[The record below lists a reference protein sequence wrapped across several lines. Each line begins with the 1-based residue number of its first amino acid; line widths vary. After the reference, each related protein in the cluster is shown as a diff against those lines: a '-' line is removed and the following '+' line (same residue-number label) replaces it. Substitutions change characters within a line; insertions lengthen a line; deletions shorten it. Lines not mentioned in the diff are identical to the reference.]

1 MLCVNTP
8 KQNAFEFEMPR
19 WQSHSVPRQAPS
31 SKMTSHLRSPN
42 TPAVTMPHAPLVSRV
57 RFSPVVVRAAAA
69 RLNGSVFTHKVAAV
83 SEAVANA
90 EGALA
95 RKFAVWLEN
104 RVKVRARAQSYWRVF
119 GQAHACGVLVWCHRA
134 PRVPSVVRCAMHHR
148 RGVTRPSLSVA
159 AGVLAPDAST
169 RDKPRAA
176 RLRKE

>member
-1 MLCVNTP
+1 MLDTAHGQSKGVMDEVTRIK
-8 KQNAFEFEMPR
+8 KQSNYVM
-19 WQSHSVPRQAPS
+19 
-31 SKMTSHLRSPN
+31 L
-42 TPAVTMPHAPLVSRV
+42 
-57 RFSPVVVRAAAA
+57 AAG
-69 RLNGSVFTHKVAAV
+69 NI
-83 SEAVANA
+83 ANA